1 MIKLDDIKQQTEE
14 LKKNY
19 KDFQA
24 YTNQV
29 KEIEGEKTEL
39 EALGESKLSI
49 TQAIRLA
56 KVKEELAIADKVKN
70 EATKNLYPVLYDGW
84 YGLSELMENYM
95 LQEIKS
101 DKELDKLKQ
110 EYSKTKEKLLR
121 LAVEHDT
128 KYSDKLENMKKEISD
143 IGYFT
148 LVEEIASN
156 KDAKLLG
163 LNQPST
169 YKVRYFN
176 PEQFKI
182 NFPDGMAYE
191 YNDAMNQYKA
201 KKTFPW
207 FGMK

>member
-1 MIKLDDIKQQTEE
+1 MITLDNIKQQTEE
-14 LKKNY
+14 LKKNF
-19 KDFQA
+19 KDFQVYA
-24 YTNQV
+24 NQA
-29 KEIEGEKTEL
+29 KEMEGEKNEL
-39 EALGESKLSI
+39 EALGKSKLSI

-70 EATKNLYPVLYDGW
+70 EATMNFYPILNKSGYD
-84 YGLSELMENYM
+84 LSELITDYM

-110 EYSKTKEKLLR
+110 EYSKTKEKLLQ

-128 KYSDKLENMKKEISD
+128 KYSDKLDKMKKEISD

-148 LVEEIASN
+148 LVEEITNN
-156 KDAKLLG
+156 KEAELLG
-163 LNQPST
+163 LRRPST
-169 YKVRYFN
+169 FQVRYFN

-191 YNDAMNQYKA
+191 YNDAMNEYKA

-207 FGMK
+207 FGKK

>member
-1 MIKLDDIKQQTEE
+1 MLIKQKRWRE
-14 LKKNY
+14 KKN
-19 KDFQA
+19 
-24 YTNQV
+24 
-29 KEIEGEKTEL
+29 EL
-39 EALGESKLSI
+39 EALGKSKLSI

-70 EATKNLYPVLYDGW
+70 EATMNFYPILNKSGYD
-84 YGLSELMENYM
+84 LSELITDYM

-110 EYSKTKEKLLR
+110 EYSKTKEKLLQ

-128 KYSDKLENMKKEISD
+128 KYSDKLDKMKKEISD

-148 LVEEIASN
+148 LVEEITNN
-156 KDAKLLG
+156 KEAELLG
-163 LNQPST
+163 LRRPST
-169 YKVRYFN
+169 FQVRYFN

-191 YNDAMNQYKA
+191 YNDAMNEYKA

-207 FGMK
+207 FGKK